1 MDGRLGF
8 YDILNTQMAKF
19 LCEAN
24 GVHKINY
31 SFRMNII
38 GEI

>member
-24 GVHKINY
+24 GVY
-31 SFRMNII
+31 SQWCV
-38 GEI
+38 